1 MTGEDNQPIPG
12 KEDKGDI
19 YAILYRNTDSEGN
32 PFTLDGDNVKT
43 SDQIVATALLDE
55 VKTATEW
62 TPFDINF
69 TYKEQLDEQ
78 ILRNYGYSLAIVF
91 SSSINGAYFEGA
103 VGSTLCIDEVK
114 VTYETTE

>member
-1 MTGEDNQPIPG
+1 MKDRDGNVIEG
-12 KEDKGDI
+12 KIDTGDI

-32 PFTLDGDNVKT
+32 AFTLDGENVKT
-43 SDQIVATALLDE
+43 SDQIVATAIIGE
-55 VKTATEW
+55 VLPTTEW

-69 TYKEQLDEQ
+69 TYKEQLDGQ
-78 ILRNYGYSLAIVF
+78 TLRNYGYSLTIVF
-91 SSSINGAYFEGA
+91 SSSIRGAYFEGA